1 MYNSYGDKSASMK
14 APKAKKMPAKMPAK
28 MSAKKKPA
36 PKMMT
41 R

>member
-1 MYNSYGDKSASMK
+1 MYNDKSASMK

-28 MSAKKKPA
+28 MPLKKKPA
-36 PKMMT
+36 PKMMA